1 MPNTALMPV
10 AMQQFFTEDG
20 LPLALGKIY
29 SYQAGTTTPLA
40 TYTDSDGSAANT
52 NPIILDAGGFANI
65 WLLGQAYKI
74 VAHDSDD
81 VLVWTQD
88 NVSAVSQTQLAEI
101 DTLATLHITGNLQ
114 VDGDAT
120 IDGKV
125 TAASGE
131 ITGALAVDGNLTA
144 ATAAVTGN
152 ASVGGGLVVTGV
164 LTADDDATVGGDL
177 TVTGNEALTGDLTVT
192 GVTHLNGAVNIG
204 ADTLAAFIA
213 AAITVLSG
221 ALVVSDVTPSGNF
234 LVLTF
239 GGEAGT
245 KVKLA
250 IGFGAGA
257 ANSSSISLPGGF
269 STSQLFAAAWVDN
282 VQATPGNQLSHF
294 AASITGG
301 VITVVASD
309 NSGHNFTPTAG
320 WAACAWLTGV

>member
-10 AMQQFFTEDG
+10 PMIQFFTEDG
-20 LPLALGKIY
+20 LPLSLGKIY

-120 IDGKV
+120 VDGTI

-131 ITGALAVDGNLTA
+131 ISGELAVDGNLTA

-152 ASVGGGLVVTGV
+152 ASVGGTLGVTGATT
-164 LTADDDATVGGDL
+164 LTGNVSAAGDVAVTGDETIGGDL
-177 TVTGNEALTGDLTVT
+177 TVTGTANLST
-192 GVTHLNGAVNIG
+192 NVNIG

-221 ALVVSDVTPSGNF
+221 ELVVSDVTPSGNF
-234 LVLTF
+234 VVATF
-239 GGEAGT
+239 GGAAGT
-245 KVKLA
+245 KVKFA
-250 IGFGAGA
+250 FGFGAGA
-257 ANSSSISLPGGF
+257 ANASSISLPGGF
-269 STSQLFAAAWVDN
+269 STSQLLAGAWVDN
-282 VQATPGNQLSHF
+282 VTATPGNQMSHF
-294 AASITGG
+294 AASITAG
-301 VITVVASD
+301 VITVTSGD
-309 NSGHNFTPTAG
+309 NSGHNFTPTSG
-320 WAACAWLTGV
+320 WAAVAWLTGQ